1 MGTASRPF
9 LLPAKMMY
17 DVNIMP
23 LALVKLGFPLSGT
36 LRLCGAAALL
46 ASLAACGSSSK
57 GGGTPGSIVAQRGTY
72 KVGQPY
78 KIDGVTYTPQETFTL
93 TETGT
98 ASWYGPG
105 FHGKS
110 TANGERYDQSDRTAA
125 HRTLQMP
132 AMVRVTNLENGRST
146 VVRVNDRGPFARSRV
161 IDLSRTAAEEIDMVG
176 KGTARVRIDQLQAES
191 LAVKEV
197 ALGGGG
203 PAEQQQAVAQLAS
216 GRRPAPAPAPVPV
229 PAPAPV
235 AAPPPIMQASYEPPP
250 APAAPAAAAPA
261 QTVYAT
267 PPRTVPFGA
276 PRSASGDVPPT
287 IASLSATTSTA
298 TPSSQLSGFFVQVGA
313 FSTHENAERQRNA
326 VRSYGNP
333 EVSQVSA
340 NGRDVYRVRLGPYT
354 TQDAAGIVADRLK
367 RSGYGDAR
375 VVAE

>member
-1 MGTASRPF
+1 M
-9 LLPAKMMY
+9 LLQAPKMMY
-17 DVNIMP
+17 NVNIMP
-23 LALVKLGFPLSGT
+23 LALVKLRFPLSGA
-36 LRLCGAAALL
+36 LRLCGVAAVA

-57 GGGTPGSIVAQRGTY
+57 GGGSGASGSVAQRGTY
-72 KVGQPY
+72 KIGQPY

-93 TETGT
+93 SETGT

-110 TANGERYDQSDRTAA
+110 TANGERYDQADRTAA

-132 AMVRVTNLENGRST
+132 AIVRVTNLENGRST

-176 KGTARVRIDQLQAES
+176 KGTARVRVDQLQAES
-191 LAVKEV
+191 LAVKDV
-197 ALGGGG
+197 ALSGGG

-216 GRRPAPAPAPVPV
+216 GKRAAPAPTPAPPPAPVPV
-229 PAPAPV
+229 EV
-235 AAPPPIMQASYEPPP
+235 PPPPVMQASYEPPP
-250 APAAPAAAAPA
+250 APAAPA

-267 PPRTVPFGA
+267 PPRNAVPFGA

-287 IASLSATTSTA
+287 IASLSATTAAA

-313 FSTHENAERQRNA
+313 FSTHENAEKQRGA

-333 EVSQVSA
+333 EISQVSA

>member
-1 MGTASRPF
+1 
-9 LLPAKMMY
+9 MMY

-23 LALVKLGFPLSGT
+23 LALVKLRFPLSGT

-57 GGGTPGSIVAQRGTY
+57 GGGGTPGSSVAQRGTY

-78 KIDGVTYTPQETFTL
+78 KIDGVTYTPKETFTL

-110 TANGERYDQSDRTAA
+110 TANGERYDQADRTAA

-132 AMVRVTNLENGRST
+132 AIVRVTNLENGRST

-176 KGTARVRIDQLQAES
+176 RGTARVRVEQLQAES
-191 LAVKEV
+191 LAVKDV
-197 ALGGGG
+197 ALSGGG
-203 PAEQQQAVAQLAS
+203 PAEQQQALAQLAS
-216 GRRPAPAPAPVPV
+216 GSRAAPTPVPPPAAPAPAIV
-229 PAPAPV
+229 PV
-235 AAPPPIMQASYEPPP
+235 AAPPPPVMQASYEPPP
-250 APAAPAAAAPA
+250 APAAPAPTAYAP
-261 QTVYAT
+261 
-267 PPRTVPFGA
+267 PPRTTPFGA

-287 IASLSATTSTA
+287 IASLSTTTA
-298 TPSSQLSGFFVQVGA
+298 TATSSSQMSGFFVQVGA
-313 FSTHENAERQRNA
+313 FSTQENAEKQRSA
-326 VRSYGNP
+326 VRSYGQP
-333 EVSQVSA
+333 EISQGSA
-340 NGRDVYRVRLGPYT
+340 SGRDVYRVRLGPYT
-354 TQDAAGIVADRLK
+354 TPDAAGIVADRLK